1 MTDTNTDTS
10 PNREKEHIEGPASAH
25 DLWDSFALK
34 LEDSRQELVGKIRW
48 IIRTRF
54 VVSISIVVMMLC
66 TAWWGLTEDNVLTM
80 QTLVATCITAGV
92 AVVLNFAFILAMR
105 HQRDLHGLVLIQLST
120 DVLIFTSY
128 VYRTGGVTS
137 PFTFLYLLPI
147 IAGAMLVS
155 TRVSFGLAGFASI
168 AYGLLAFLES
178 TGVIDHISYFVALDS
193 FARKW
198 SYVSLMTL
206 VNPAGFLAVAGISSF
221 LMRNVRARTM
231 ALHEATVKLDRKA
244 RLLQM
249 LYEASRSATEGD
261 APYVIHAIG
270 DILIKGLDLD
280 RVLLYL
286 VDTEKNELV
295 LAREFFHPRLDQQ
308 QAREHLQVHIPLDAR
323 AGLTARCALERRPE
337 NVQDPRNHPHINQEL
352 ATEIG
357 LNPFAL
363 APLVAR
369 DELLG
374 VLGVDR
380 SESFGVLSDDAFQLL
395 IAFADQAAA
404 TLRGSRCEHGG
415 TLLDTLRDMESTTG
429 K

>member
-1 MTDTNTDTS
+1 
-10 PNREKEHIEGPASAH
+10 
-25 DLWDSFALK
+25 
-34 LEDSRQELVGKIRW
+34 
-48 IIRTRF
+48 
-54 VVSISIVVMMLC
+54 
-66 TAWWGLTEDNVLTM
+66 
-80 QTLVATCITAGV
+80 
-92 AVVLNFAFILAMR
+92 MR

-147 IAGAMLVS
+147 IAAAMLVS
-155 TRVSFGLAGFASI
+155 TRVSFGLAGFASH

-178 TGVIDHISYFVALDS
+178 SGVIEHISYFVALDS

-198 SYVSLMTL
+198 SYVTLMTL

-231 ALHEATVKLDRKA
+231 ALHEATLKLDRKA
-244 RLLQM
+244 HLLQM

-286 VDTEKNELV
+286 VDTDKNELV
-295 LAREFFHPRLDQQ
+295 LAREFFHPRLDQRT
-308 QAREHLQVHIPLDAR
+308 ARENLQVLIPLKAE
-323 AGLTARCALERRPE
+323 AGITARCALERRPE
-337 NVQDPRNHPHINQEL
+337 NIRDPLNHPHINQEL
-352 ATEIG
+352 AAEIG

-369 DELLG
+369 GELLG
-374 VLGVDR
+374 MLGVDR

-415 TLLDTLRDMESTTG
+415 TLLDTLREMESSGTE
-429 K
+429 